1 MLFLT
6 FAVNITQVGFESFF
20 PRKLSA
26 TNRAFLF
33 DSCRLFLHRVNSH
46 NYLNN
51 HQNMDPKYPPSKRRE
66 PVKKDRTIF
75 RASLE
80 TVIGQVSGFSLL
92 KDPRDHARDRK
103 QRKLHLAPIFECT
116 FHRLTA
122 LASSCFLLLPVL
134 LNITLLKMGFI
145 VVQWENENSVSV
157 LNEKKV
163 VGAVELKEGTINS

>member
-46 NYLNN
+46 HYLCH
-51 HQNMDPKYPPSKRRE
+51 HQNMNPRYPPSKRGE
-66 PVKKDRTIF
+66 PIRRDRIML

-80 TVIGQVSGFSLL
+80 TAMGQASGFSLL
-92 KDPRDHARDRK
+92 KGPRDHARDRK
-103 QRKLHLAPIFECT
+103 QRKLHLALIFECT
-116 FHRLTA
+116 FHRLTT
-122 LASSCFLLLPVL
+122 LASSCFFSQLFC
-134 LNITLLKMGFI
+134 LK
-145 VVQWENENSVSV
+145 
-157 LNEKKV
+157 
-163 VGAVELKEGTINS
+163 

>member
-46 NYLNN
+46 HYLCH
-51 HQNMDPKYPPSKRRE
+51 HQNMNPRYPPSKRGE
-66 PVKKDRTIF
+66 PVRRDRIML

-80 TVIGQVSGFSLL
+80 TAMGQASGFSLL
-92 KDPRDHARDRK
+92 KGPRDRARNRK
-103 QRKLHLAPIFECT
+103 QRKLHLALIFECT

-122 LASSCFLLLPVL
+122 LASSCFFSQLFCL
-134 LNITLLKMGFI
+134 I
-145 VVQWENENSVSV
+145 
-157 LNEKKV
+157 
-163 VGAVELKEGTINS
+163 

>member
-46 NYLNN
+46 HYLCH
-51 HQNMDPKYPPSKRRE
+51 HQNMNPRYPPSKRGE
-66 PVKKDRTIF
+66 PVRRDRIML

-80 TVIGQVSGFSLL
+80 TAMGQASGFSLL
-92 KDPRDHARDRK
+92 KGPRDHARDRK
-103 QRKLHLAPIFECT
+103 QRKLHLALIFECT

-122 LASSCFLLLPVL
+122 LASSCFFSQLFC
-134 LNITLLKMGFI
+134 II
-145 VVQWENENSVSV
+145 
-157 LNEKKV
+157 
-163 VGAVELKEGTINS
+163 

>member
-46 NYLNN
+46 HYLCH
-51 HQNMDPKYPPSKRRE
+51 HQNMNPRYPPSKRGE
-66 PVKKDRTIF
+66 PVRRDRIML

-80 TVIGQVSGFSLL
+80 TAMGQASGFSLL
-92 KDPRDHARDRK
+92 KGPRDHARNRK
-103 QRKLHLAPIFECT
+103 QRKLHLALIFECT
-116 FHRLTA
+116 FHRLIA
-122 LASSCFLLLPVL
+122 LVSSCFFSQL
-134 LNITLLKMGFI
+134 F
-145 VVQWENENSVSV
+145 
-157 LNEKKV
+157 
-163 VGAVELKEGTINS
+163 

>member
-33 DSCRLFLHRVNSH
+33 DSCRLFLHRVNSYH
-46 NYLNN
+46 YLCH
-51 HQNMDPKYPPSKRRE
+51 HQNMNPRYPPSKRGE
-66 PVKKDRTIF
+66 PVRRDRIML

-80 TVIGQVSGFSLL
+80 TAMGQASGFSLL
-92 KDPRDHARDRK
+92 KGPRDHARDRK
-103 QRKLHLAPIFECT
+103 QRKLHLALIFECT

-122 LASSCFLLLPVL
+122 LASSCFFSQLFCL
-134 LNITLLKMGFI
+134 I
-145 VVQWENENSVSV
+145 
-157 LNEKKV
+157 
-163 VGAVELKEGTINS
+163 

>member
-46 NYLNN
+46 HYLCH
-51 HQNMDPKYPPSKRRE
+51 HQNMNPRYPPSKRGE
-66 PVKKDRTIF
+66 PVRRDRIML

-80 TVIGQVSGFSLL
+80 TAMGQASGFSLL
-92 KDPRDHARDRK
+92 KGPRDHARNRK
-103 QRKLHLAPIFECT
+103 QRKLDLALIFECT

-122 LASSCFLLLPVL
+122 LASSCFFSQLFCL
-134 LNITLLKMGFI
+134 I
-145 VVQWENENSVSV
+145 
-157 LNEKKV
+157 
-163 VGAVELKEGTINS
+163 

>member
-46 NYLNN
+46 HYLCH
-51 HQNMDPKYPPSKRRE
+51 HQNMNPRYPPSKRGE
-66 PVKKDRTIF
+66 PVRRDRIML

-80 TVIGQVSGFSLL
+80 TAMGQASGFSLL
-92 KDPRDHARDRK
+92 KGSRDHARDRK
-103 QRKLHLAPIFECT
+103 QRKLHLALIFECT

-122 LASSCFLLLPVL
+122 LASSCFFSQLFCL
-134 LNITLLKMGFI
+134 I
-145 VVQWENENSVSV
+145 
-157 LNEKKV
+157 
-163 VGAVELKEGTINS
+163 

>member
-46 NYLNN
+46 HYLCH
-51 HQNMDPKYPPSKRRE
+51 HQNMNPRYPPSKRGE
-66 PVKKDRTIF
+66 PVRRDRIML

-80 TVIGQVSGFSLL
+80 TAMGQASGFSLL
-92 KDPRDHARDRK
+92 KGPRDHARDRK
-103 QRKLHLAPIFECT
+103 QRKLHLALIFECT

-122 LASSCFLLLPVL
+122 LASSCFFFPLFCL
-134 LNITLLKMGFI
+134 I
-145 VVQWENENSVSV
+145 
-157 LNEKKV
+157 
-163 VGAVELKEGTINS
+163 